1 MLVWDE
7 PFSATTGALIWL
19 LESTAGSAKALLA
32 RIEKARPKISL
43 LVFMVVAPD
52 RFD

>member
-19 LESTAGSAKALLA
+19 LASTAGSAKALLA